1 MNTCKITA
9 IKSFITFVPRTHPQG
24 KAPLAVS
31 ETSLGDSISKFDSRF
46 YPKVSGS
53 HLSNIIYSPFSLHM
67 ALYQTF
73 LGSPKGSDTHSELG
87 SLLQID
93 QEDDS
98 RLIRSYFQARQDL
111 GPTL

>member
-1 MNTCKITA
+1 MLRA
-9 IKSFITFVPRTHPQG
+9 HPQG

-31 ETSLGDSISKFDSRF
+31 ETSLGDSISMFDSRF

-93 QEDDS
+93 QKDDS
-98 RLIRSYFQARQDL
+98 GLITSYFQARQDL
-111 GPTL
+111 GPTI